1 MGTLMW
7 LAHNSAKA
15 AILDGRACLCTCALL
30 LAFRAAAE
38 VMQQFIMPKQH
49 PFLAVYSI
57 FGMLCLG
64 VLVMTS
70 GSVGNL
76 SAICWL
82 TEAWG
87 VQSSAQGEA

>member
-1 MGTLMW
+1 MW
-7 LAHNSAKA
+7 LAHDSAKA
-15 AILDGRACLCTCALL
+15 AILDGRACICTCALL
-30 LAFRAAAE
+30 LAVRAAAE
-38 VMQQFIMPKQH
+38 VMQQLIMPKQP
-49 PFLAVYSI
+49 PFLAVYSV

-76 SAICWL
+76 MSAICWL
-82 TEAWG
+82 TEAYG